1 VKHRRFFS
9 ILAVAVVLSLLMLAI
24 PAIPTSAAA
33 AVISLSVEKG
43 GVGDKITVEGS
54 GFTPSTPP
62 ANLHAYDIYF
72 SSDALGVGEEI
83 TYYIHHYELV
93 KPYVYTDDRGT
104 FSKVIEIPAVLDDGD
119 EDVAVQG
126 GSYYFYIT
134 DEGQEKIKAYVEFT
148 VIGVNE
154 LNPESGPVGTEVE
167 ISGVGFDAN
176 DNILVSYDSDR
187 LDVVSGD
194 RKVKTSGIFTSRI
207 DIPPSVAGAHTIMVE
222 DEAQPPHSG
231 QIQFTV
237 DPQITLNPAPASAGD
252 EVTVSGTG
260 FGDRVG
266 ISVYFAGDE
275 IYIIGDNDTD
285 DHGSFEAKF
294 IVPDG
299 APGSYDVEVEDDA
312 GNTADIELE
321 VGAGLTVEPVTTT
334 SSPGHVGDTVT
345 VSGNGFEASHEITIT
360 YTSDPVTFTTTSLTD
375 GSFEYL
381 LTIPP
386 SAAGEHTISATDG
399 TNTKEIS
406 FFMESTP
413 PEAPSPLLPAVDTK
427 AKSKAEFD
435 WGEVSDDS
443 LPMTYE
449 LQVATNS
456 QFTEESIVL
465 YKIGITTSEYT
476 LSDEEKLESTS
487 EEAPYY
493 WRVRAKDA
501 ASNPSEWTSGSR
513 FIVGSGFSMPGWL
526 LYTLIAIGAI
536 LIFFLGV
543 WIGRRSA
550 TSEDYYY

>member
-1 VKHRRFFS
+1 VKYNRFFR
-9 ILAVAVVLSLLMLAI
+9 ILAVAVVLSLLMIAI
-24 PAIPTSAAA
+24 PAIPASAAP
-33 AVISLSVEKG
+33 VISLSVEKG
-43 GVGDKITVEGS
+43 GVGDKVTINGS
-54 GFTPSTPP
+54 GFPIGSKDQR
-62 ANLHAYDIYF
+62 YEIYF
-72 SSDALGVGEEI
+72 SSDALDVGEELD
-83 TYYIHHYELV
+83 YYSHYYKLV
-93 KPYVYTDDRGT
+93 NDVYTPQGSGS
-104 FSKVIEIPAVLDDGD
+104 FLQKVITIPAVLDDGD
-119 EDVAVQG
+119 NVADVQG
-126 GSYYFYIT
+126 GSYYC
-134 DEGQEKIKAYVEFT
+134 YVTSGGKEEVMASAEFT

-154 LNPESGPVGTEVE
+154 LNPDSGPVGTEVE
-167 ISGVGFDAN
+167 ISGVGFDGGDDITVKYDGN
-176 DNILVSYDSDR
+176 EVSI
-187 LDVVSGD
+187 VSGD

-207 DIPPSVAGAHTIMVE
+207 DIPPSAAGAHTITVE

-252 EVTVSGTG
+252 ELTVSGTG
-260 FGDRVG
+260 FGVRVG
-266 ISVYFAGDE
+266 IFVYFAGDE
-275 IYIIGDNDTD
+275 IYIIGDNETD
-285 DHGSFEAKF
+285 ASGSFESTF
-294 IVPDG
+294 LVPSDML
-299 APGSYDVEVEDDA
+299 PGSYDVEVEDDD
-312 GNTADIELE
+312 GNAADMELE

-345 VSGNGFEASHEITIT
+345 VSGNGFEADHDITIT
-360 YTSDPVTFTTTSLTD
+360 YTSTPVEFFTTSLAD
-375 GSFEYL
+375 GTFSYPI
-381 LTIPP
+381 TIPP

-399 TNTKEIS
+399 TNTKEVTFI
-406 FFMESTP
+406 MESIP
-413 PEAPSPLLPAVDTK
+413 PEAPAPLLPEMDTK

-435 WGEVSDDS
+435 WGDVSDDS

-456 QFTEESIVL
+456 QFTADSILVS
-465 YKIGITTSEYT
+465 KIGLTTSTYT

-493 WRVRAKDA
+493 WRVRAKDG
-501 ASNPSEWTSGSR
+501 ASNPSDWSSGSR

>member
-1 VKHRRFFS
+1 M
-9 ILAVAVVLSLLMLAI
+9 A
-24 PAIPTSAAA
+24 
-33 AVISLSVEKG
+33 
-43 GVGDKITVEGS
+43 
-54 GFTPSTPP
+54 
-62 ANLHAYDIYF
+62 
-72 SSDALGVGEEI
+72 
-83 TYYIHHYELV
+83 
-93 KPYVYTDDRGT
+93 
-104 FSKVIEIPAVLDDGD
+104 
-119 EDVAVQG
+119 
-126 GSYYFYIT
+126 
-134 DEGQEKIKAYVEFT
+134 
-148 VIGVNE
+148 
-154 LNPESGPVGTEVE
+154 
-167 ISGVGFDAN
+167 GVGFDGN
-176 DNILVSYDSDR
+176 DSITVKYDGNEVSI
-187 LDVVSGD
+187 VSGD

-222 DEAQPPHSG
+222 DEGGHSG

-294 IVPDG
+294 IVPDV
-299 APGSYDVEVEDDA
+299 APGSYDVEVEDDD
-312 GNTADIELE
+312 GNAADMELE

-345 VSGNGFEASHEITIT
+345 VSGNGFEADHAITIT
-360 YTSDPVTFTTTSLTD
+360 YTSTPVEFFTTSLTD

-399 TNTKEIS
+399 TNTKEVTFI
-406 FFMESTP
+406 MESIP
-413 PEAPSPLLPAVDTK
+413 PEVPAPLLPEMDTK
-427 AKSKAEFD
+427 AAAKAEFD

-456 QFTEESIVL
+456 QFTADSILVS
-465 YKIGITTSEYT
+465 KIGLTTSTYT

-493 WRVRAKDA
+493 WRVRAKDG
-501 ASNPSEWTSGSR
+501 ASNPSDWSSGSR